1 MSSAAYVRSIT
12 RLRRVILCRFPRFA
26 QQLDHVSNRFRS
38 AAASPGRR
46 LESGAKLILGVALRR
61 IAGVARHDFD
71 LARCYC
77 QVFGQSGHCSNVAVE
92 LSRAWRLMSEMSSS
106 QSSGPMTFSF
116 RLIRIEVGIGC
127 SQSASRLRIED
138 RSPSESG
145 SVWYASSSSAACY
158 SAGDTPLRLNRHI
171 QMALSALRTSSA
183 IPFGAMLYRRASCAI
198 SSSVR

>member
-38 AAASPGRR
+38 AAAAPGRR

-77 QVFGQSGHCSNVAVE
+77 QVFGQSDHCSNVAVE

-145 SVWYASSSSAACY
+145 SAWYASSSSAVCY
-158 SAGDTPLRLNRHI
+158 SAGDTPLRLNRYI
-171 QMALSALRTSSA
+171 QMALSALRSSSA
-183 IPFGAMLYRRASCAI
+183 SPFGAMLYRRASCAI